1 MLEDDIFCDVITV
14 VGKACEAP
22 SAEQLNAILA
32 ALKNT
37 TFLGEGIKHYLQRR
51 HLGNET
57 SEKLDMGIL
66 RDLIKLFSTYL
77 HRLPSSF
84 ADVPIEEMENTFE
97 VLEFDGKDDILGRLA
112 KLKEER
118 NQAIKEHREKTKP
131 QKRRHLSQG
140 PPPEDFREIP
150 IRPSV
155 EEVASDWEPFL
166 RKHIM
171 KGRFDSPEHY
181 LDVQF
186 RLLRE
191 DFVYPLRKG
200 LAEVV
205 NNTPRHLREER
216 MKLYN
221 GVKILKK
228 DYTRN
233 GIVFKVQFNA
243 NPFKTTNWNSS
254 KRLIFGSFLCI
265 SKDNFKTMIFATVA
279 NRDPDE
285 LKRGQ
290 LDIQFLEDQD
300 VYGIEER
307 NDTYV
312 MAESPTYFESCR
324 HVLSGLQNMDEESL
338 PFKKYL
344 VNCSSDV
351 NPPEYLRREEGQE
364 PVHYD
369 LTQVLKIPRKTVEV
383 LQPEDWPCADDV
395 CLNSSQLQAFQ
406 AALTKEFCVI
416 QGPPGTGKTYVG
428 AKIVECLLKNRRFWD
443 PDRNS
448 PMLMVCYT
456 NHALDQFLEK
466 VLDFL
471 PAGIIRVGSR
481 SKNENLARFNLKSS
495 VRAHY
500 NAAECGRDESIEEIR
515 DKEDALDRLE
525 RCIPN
530 FEQLEGIMNARHACQ
545 FHKDIDG
552 ITESKDAF
560 KVWICNKDMNIPVR
574 STNQAGGDG
583 CLRRGTIGRPQK
595 EENDDTEDQYTN
607 AVEDHDHKQRS
618 EDGKICDD
626 VEYQWPDRY
635 TPCYTTESTPE
646 TLASTPGTRGENV
659 REFAYVL
666 QTASKSLL
674 PPPIGVRDAVIS
686 STVIAS
692 VENSTHDRP
701 PLEKGSSILIGL
713 SEQSCQSMTTTQL
726 ADLSNKERMT
736 YDEYEPQM
744 EMNEDETNPEQPGN
758 ESSTQPENPGKS
770 SLFTTSQHSD
780 AVVPS
785 CSAQEFFW
793 LHEGTDDNIKTE
805 PREPE
810 NPLEELETI
819 DIDHQADV
827 LQKRRYLAGEEEDS
841 LPLTTTRS
849 KKEGHSDDGEE
860 DEEYVVIDEWQADP
874 SCSAQE
880 FFWLHEGT
888 DDNIKTEPREPENP
902 LEELETIDIEH
913 EAHVLQRRRYLAGEE
928 EDFLPLT
935 TTRSK
940 KEGHYDDGEEDE
952 KYVVINDWQA
962 DPSSEPSDTAR
973 LTCLSTGIETP
984 GGDGIEHLES
994 NRSLGDDSDQR
1005 WQIFSPSKREH
1016 KSKKPTISAKD
1027 MANAMDSMK
1036 QKQAAMPAEEATQI
1050 EDVWSLQANDRR
1062 RLYWYW
1068 MSCYRQKCI
1077 IDIREEEKA
1086 YECHCK
1092 GSKRVKNEE
1101 EERALRRAT
1110 VIGMTTTGAARYHH
1124 ILRRIQPKIVV
1135 IEEAAEV
1142 LEAHIVTSLT
1152 PGTQHVIMI
1161 GDHKQLRPKA
1171 TVYELAQ
1178 KYNLQ
1183 ISLFERM
1190 VLNEMDCKRLSTQH
1204 RMRPEIA
1211 ELTKRI
1217 YNHEITDH
1225 ESVFRFQDVR
1235 GLQENLFFVDH
1246 QFSEEFVPCLQSYS
1260 NKHEADFIVA
1270 LCHYLLLQRYEPEQI
1285 TVLTM
1290 YTGQLL
1296 ELKRLMPRK
1305 IFEGVRISVVDN
1317 FQGEE
1322 NDIILLSLVR
1332 SSTIGFLKESN
1343 RICVALSR
1351 AREGFYCVGHFTL
1364 LTSNC
1369 QLWKDICEEMK
1380 TKEQMGTT
1388 LKLTC
1393 EKHHKSVDARLPED
1407 FRKFPH
1413 GGCGTVCD
1421 DRLEC
1426 GHVCGE
1432 ECHPRDPSHR
1442 RHICRKICLEK
1453 CPNGHTCNKVCH
1465 HPGECDVCT
1474 HMVTTVLPYC
1484 GHETET
1490 ECSTDVA
1497 KIFCKR
1503 QCKRILPCKHH
1514 CQSICGEACERRKC
1528 RVKVTKVRN
1537 CGHEALLS
1545 CHRDP
1550 SSAVCV
1556 EPVEATL
1563 SCGHVKRVQCHKTS
1577 DPGDC
1582 DEMCEKELIC
1592 GHPCPGAC
1600 KSDCTASKCM
1610 VLVEKWLP
1618 CGHLQDSPC
1627 GSNKTICQSACG
1639 SPCSRGHPCKK
1650 RCHAGSKCKEC
1661 TEVEIFT
1668 FPDCGHQR
1676 LVQCHVDTTILVC
1689 QENCSRTRRCGHKC
1703 SSKCGDPCDASPCA
1717 VKVRKAL
1724 PCTHEVELQCHV
1736 DPGKYA
1742 CDVMVDRDLQCGHQI
1757 KAECHL
1763 KQQEIICKA
1772 IVETQLKCGHLKTM
1786 NCMAASKGLDVPC
1799 DVKVQKPLPCGH
1811 HKDVQCSRDVSRE
1824 VCKLACGK
1832 TLECGHRCQE
1842 NCGKA
1847 CRCKKKTKKFL
1858 PCDHYAFLEC
1868 CENVQSFPCPMKCKR
1883 LLKCGHACPGKCF
1896 EICAEQLCQER
1907 VTKCLRCPH
1916 QHRYI
1921 LPCHKDASVLQCPTE
1936 ILISLSCGHLARVP
1950 CFQAAKV
1957 ICQMPCTRRRP
1968 CNHRCRGLCS
1978 EPCSSS
1984 PCKEGVNRQL
1994 RCGHIVTMQCCDS
2007 PGAVKCPAVCGLQLA
2022 CGHTCIGN
2030 CSDCVIRGYHEVCQR
2045 PCTRKL
2051 VCSHWCRATC
2061 GVPCPPCAERCER
2074 RCEHRKCNNR
2084 CMADCAPCPMP
2095 CEKKCFHTQCDNLCS
2110 ESCARIACDAPC
2122 LESLSCR
2129 HPCIG
2134 LCGQNCPT
2142 LCRKCHA
2149 SALETSGSNT
2159 DKKSRFVQLIDCA
2172 HVIEVR
2178 RMDEWMQRPL
2188 TNVQLRQ
2195 CPHCMN
2201 PVRNSPR
2208 YGNIIKQSF
2217 KDVLSV
2223 IHEAEEAAVAVEES
2237 IEFLA
2242 REIKMFGRRPCLM
2255 NFPDYVQ
2262 NLVEPMFYIR
2272 GVRKC
2277 THLEYL
2283 YSCKNHLEI
2292 MRDISAT
2299 LYHLEPTAITFLCVK
2314 EKLTRPEQSG
2324 VEFILG
2330 GWQRALEGIEELISL
2345 PQFNLGRLSI
2355 LHNVVRKFQ
2364 VAVQFIDARCALA
2377 DSGKRL
2383 DRPGEAKVRDQMQRV
2398 ASLVRG
2404 RPEFV
2409 DLQKL
2414 LDVVNDLRTR
2424 TKQLPLSMPPPV
2436 RLVNFPGFSRDS
2448 WFKCEKGHVYATQRI
2463 VCDVTE
2469 TEVRECRLCA
2479 SQT

>member
-1 MLEDDIFCDVITV
+1 MLNPFTPMSDWSISNFPCSSTSNIAPHGMKNLAYSDEKWYCQFNSRYLSYISSQKAQRVGRMIPFELGSEKLELLWNAWNYLWFQDSQCRNVLFGISGSHQSMNAGHPQRGRGQKRKTSPQKAYAKQKQQFKRRSPTEPRTSRSPHKYSPDLTSGDMRALAKRDPVKIVKRLSRSIKSFQKILNQKIMLEDDIFCDVITV

-22 SAEQLNAILA
+22 SAEQLNEILA

-84 ADVPIEEMENTFE
+84 ADVPIEEMENTYE

-155 EEVASDWEPFL
+155 EEVASDREPFL
-166 RKHIM
+166 REHIM

-205 NNTPRHLREER
+205 NNTPRHLREEK

-228 DYTRN
+228 DYTKN

-254 KRLIFGSFLCI
+254 KRLIFGSFLCF

-279 NRDPDE
+279 KRDPDE

-300 VYGIEER
+300 VYGIEEC
-307 NDTYV
+307 NDAYV

-443 PDRNS
+443 PGRNS

-481 SKNENLARFNLKSS
+481 SKNENLAPFNLKSS
-495 VRAHY
+495 VRGHY
-500 NAAECGRDESIEEIR
+500 KAAECGRDESIEEIR

-525 RCIPN
+525 RRIPN

-545 FHKDIDG
+545 FHKGIDG
-552 ITESKDAF
+552 ITEAKDAF

-574 STNQAGGDG
+574 STNQGGGDG

-595 EENDDTEDQYTN
+595 EENDNDTEDQYTN

-618 EDGKICDD
+618 EDGKIRDD

-635 TPCYTTESTPE
+635 TPCYTTETTPE

-659 REFAYVL
+659 GEFAYVL
-666 QTASKSLL
+666 QTASKSSL

-686 STVIAS
+686 STVTGS

-736 YDEYEPQM
+736 FDEYEPQM
-744 EMNEDETNPEQPGN
+744 EMNEDETNPEQQPPDN
-758 ESSTQPENPGKS
+758 ESSTQLENPGKS

-793 LHEGTDDNIKTE
+793 LHEGTDDDIKTE

-810 NPLEELETI
+810 NPLEEL
-819 DIDHQADV
+819 D
-827 LQKRRYLAGEEEDS
+827 
-841 LPLTTTRS
+841 
-849 KKEGHSDDGEE
+849 
-860 DEEYVVIDEWQADP
+860 
-874 SCSAQE
+874 
-880 FFWLHEGT
+880 
-888 DDNIKTEPREPENP
+888 
-902 LEELETIDIEH
+902 TIDIEH
-913 EAHVLQRRRYLAGEE
+913 EADVLQRRRYLAGEE
-928 EDFLPLT
+928 EDFLPLMR
-935 TTRSK
+935 TRSK
-940 KEGHYDDGEEDE
+940 KEGHYDDGKEDE
-952 KYVVINDWQA
+952 EYVVIADWQA
-962 DPSSEPSDTAR
+962 DPSSEPSGTAR

-1005 WQIFSPSKREH
+1005 WQMFYPSKREH
-1016 KSKKPTISAKD
+1016 KSKKPSISAED
-1027 MANAMDSMK
+1027 MANAARDCMK
-1036 QKQAAMPAEEATQI
+1036 QQQAAMPAEEVTQI

-1086 YECHCK
+1086 YEWHCK

-1110 VIGMTTTGAARYHH
+1110 VIGMTTTGAARYHE

-1171 TVYELAQ
+1171 KVYELAQ

-1211 ELTKRI
+1211 QLTKRI

-1225 ESVFRFQDVR
+1225 ESVCRFQDVR

-1246 QFSEEFVPCLQSYS
+1246 QSPEKFVAGLQSYS

-1270 LCHYLLLQRYEPEQI
+1270 LCHYLLLQGYKPEQI

-1296 ELKRLMPRK
+1296 ELKQLMPRSK
-1305 IFEGVRISVVDN
+1305 FEGVRISVVDN

-1380 TKEQMGTT
+1380 TKAQMGTA
-1388 LKLTC
+1388 LKLIC
-1393 EKHHKSVDARLPED
+1393 RKHDKSVDARLSED
-1407 FRKFPH
+1407 FRKFPD

-1426 GHVCGE
+1426 GHVCGRK
-1432 ECHPRDPSHR
+1432 CHPRDPSHR
-1442 RHICRKICLEK
+1442 KYRCRKPCLEK
-1453 CPNGHTCNKVCH
+1453 CANDHPCNKLCH
-1465 HPGECDVCT
+1465 HPVECDECT
-1474 HMVTTVLPYC
+1474 YMVTKVFPAC
-1484 GHETET
+1484 MHEIKT
-1490 ECSTDVA
+1490 ECGIDIST
-1497 KIFCKR
+1497 IMCER
-1503 QCKRILPCKHH
+1503 PCERNLPCMHH
-1514 CQSICGEACERRKC
+1514 CPCACGEACDRSTC
-1528 RVKVTKVRN
+1528 RVQVMKLLP
-1537 CGHEALLS
+1537 CGHQAFLPCL
-1545 CHRDP
+1545 RDP
-1550 SSAVCV
+1550 ASVRCIQ
-1556 EPVEATL
+1556 PIEAPL
-1563 SCGHVKRVQCHKTS
+1563 SCGHVKRVKCHKKS
-1577 DPGDC
+1577 DPGVC
-1582 DEMCEKELIC
+1582 NEKY
-1592 GHPCPGAC
+1592 
-1600 KSDCTASKCM
+1600 
-1610 VLVEKWLP
+1610 EKTLP
-1618 CGHLQDSPC
+1618 CGH
-1627 GSNKTICQSACG
+1627 
-1639 SPCSRGHPCKK
+1639 
-1650 RCHAGSKCKEC
+1650 E
-1661 TEVEIFT
+1661 
-1668 FPDCGHQR
+1668 
-1676 LVQCHVDTTILVC
+1676 
-1689 QENCSRTRRCGHKC
+1689 
-1703 SSKCGDPCDASPCA
+1703 
-1717 VKVRKAL
+1717 AL
-1724 PCTHEVELQCHV
+1724 LECHV
-1736 DPGKYA
+1736 DPEMYT
-1742 CDVMVDRDLQCGHQI
+1742 CDVMVDRDPQCGHQV
-1757 KAECHL
+1757 KAKCHL
-1763 KQQEIICKA
+1763 ESQEIVCKA
-1772 IVETQLKCGHLKTM
+1772 TVETELKCGHLKTVD
-1786 NCMAASKGLDVPC
+1786 CMTASKGLDVPC
-1799 DVKVQKPLPCGH
+1799 NVKVQRPLPCGH
-1811 HKDVQCSRDVSRE
+1811 QKIVQCSRDVSRE
-1824 VCKLACGK
+1824 VCKLACDK

-1847 CRCKKKTKKFL
+1847 CRCKEKTKKFL
-1858 PCDHYAFLEC
+1858 SCGHDAFLEC
-1868 CENVQSFPCPMKCKR
+1868 CVNVQTFPCPMKCKR
-1883 LLKCGHACPGKCF
+1883 LIECGHACPGKCF
-1896 EICAEQLCQER
+1896 EICAEQLCQKN
-1907 VTKCLRCPH
+1907 VTKRLCRR

-1921 LPCHKDASVLQCPTE
+1921 LPCHKDPSVLPCPTKVKV
-1936 ILISLSCGHLARVP
+1936 SFPCGHSAKVP
-1950 CFQAAKV
+1950 CFQADKA
-1957 ICQMPCTRRRP
+1957 ICQVPCKKRRP

-1984 PCKEGVNRQL
+1984 PCKEVVNRQL

-2007 PGAVKCPAVCGLQLA
+2007 PGAVKCPAVCGFQLA
-2022 CGHTCIGN
+2022 CGHNCMGK
-2030 CSDCVIRGYHEVCQR
+2030 CSDCIMRGYHEVCQR

-2051 VCSHWCRATC
+2051 VCSHRCRATC

-2074 RCEHRKCNNR
+2074 RCEHRKCNNG
-2084 CMADCAPCPMP
+2084 CMEDCEPCPMP
-2095 CEKKCFHTQCDNLCS
+2095 CEKKCLHTQCNNLCS
-2110 ESCARIACDAPC
+2110 ESCARTACDAPC

-2129 HPCIG
+2129 HSCIG
-2134 LCGQNCPT
+2134 LCGENCPT

-2159 DKKSRFVQLIDCA
+2159 DKKPRFVQLIDCT

-2188 TNVQLRQ
+2188 TNVQPRQ
-2195 CPHCMN
+2195 CPLCMN

-2208 YGNIIKQSF
+2208 YGNVIKRSF

-2237 IEFLA
+2237 IEFLV
-2242 REIKMFGRRPCLM
+2242 REIKMFGRRPWLM
-2255 NFPDYVQ
+2255 NFPDDVQ
-2262 NLVEPMFYIR
+2262 NLVEPMFYFP

-2299 LYHLEPTAITFLCVK
+2299 LYDLEPTAITFLCVK
-2314 EKLTRPEQSG
+2314 EKVPRPEQSG
-2324 VEFILG
+2324 VEFILDG
-2330 GWQRALEGIEELISL
+2330 CKRALERIEELISQ
-2345 PQFNLGRLSI
+2345 PEFNLRRLSI
-2355 LHNVVRKFQ
+2355 LHNHVRKFR
-2364 VAVQFIDARCALA
+2364 VTVQFIDARCAL
-2377 DSGKRL
+2377 DGSGKRL

-2424 TKQLPLSMPPPV
+2424 SQQPPLSMPPPV
-2436 RLVNFPGFSRDS
+2436 RMVNFPGFSRDS
-2448 WFKCEKGHVYATQRI
+2448 WFKCEKGHVYATQSI

-2469 TEVRECRLCA
+2469 TEVRKCRLCA
-2479 SQT
+2479 SQTWTGRCGVT